1 MTFKIFLRVFFCS
14 CSGNYLMHF
23 WSCSLFTIFSRM
35 QGNKIIFTIFHRQYY
50 IITKTLVT
58 AFKDQPCFL
67 GTFLY
72 KLTFIYVFENPKQNV
87 VFWVFETLKSISQF
101 KANKSSPCALTV
113 FFLLSWSQCLGLDK
127 AKSKTYFFFAFYSNF
142 LQFFFAIDYKN

>member
-1 MTFKIFLRVFFCS
+1 MTFKLFLVFFCS
-14 CSGNYLMHF
+14 CSGNFLMYF

-72 KLTFIYVFENPKQNV
+72 KLTFIYVFENPKQIV

-101 KANKSSPCALTV
+101 KANKSSPCVLTI
-113 FFLLSWSQCLGLDK
+113 FFFEAGHNVWVWTKQKL
-127 AKSKTYFFFAFYSNF
+127 TFFAFYSNF

>member
-1 MTFKIFLRVFFCS
+1 MTFKVFLGFFFVLAPATTLCIFDHVVFSQFFLECRVIKF
-14 CSGNYLMHF
+14 
-23 WSCSLFTIFSRM
+23 
-35 QGNKIIFTIFHRQYY
+35 IFTIFHRQYY

-72 KLTFIYVFENPKQNV
+72 KLTCIYVFENPKQNV

-101 KANKSSPCALTV
+101 RANESSPCVLTI
-113 FFLLSWSQCLGLDK
+113 FFFEAGHNVWVWTKQKL
-127 AKSKTYFFFAFYSNF
+127 TFFAFYSNF

>member
-1 MTFKIFLRVFFCS
+1 M
-14 CSGNYLMHF
+14 YF

-101 KANKSSPCALTV
+101 KANKSSPCVLTIFFFEAGHNV
-113 FFLLSWSQCLGLDK
+113 WVWTKQKLTFFCFLLKFLAVFLRHWLQKLNSHLMYGKNFHLFLEISQ
-127 AKSKTYFFFAFYSNF
+127 
-142 LQFFFAIDYKN
+142 I